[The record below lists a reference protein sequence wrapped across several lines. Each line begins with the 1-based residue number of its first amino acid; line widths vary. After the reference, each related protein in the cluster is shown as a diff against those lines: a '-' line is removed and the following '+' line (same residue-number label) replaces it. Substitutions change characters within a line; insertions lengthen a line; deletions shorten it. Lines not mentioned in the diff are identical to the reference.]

1 MKNMFFDISLELE
14 EKLRVFRPAEA
25 RHSRV
30 SQGTVIY
37 DLTYQKGLKIQSVH
51 AWLTIKIFDK

>member
-14 EKLRVFRPAEA
+14 ERLRVFWPAEA

-30 SQGTVIY
+30 SQGTVFY
-37 DLTYQKGLKIQSVH
+37 DLTYQKGLR
-51 AWLTIKIFDK
+51 LTGKVIKNSLLGSFL